1 MADVFTREGLLD
13 SGKRAVKTFAQ
24 SLAGSLVVFTGVLDA
39 DWTASLGA
47 AGLAALISLLHN
59 IAGEAVASSEAR

>member
-39 DWTASLGA
+39 DWTASVSA
-47 AGLAALISLLHN
+47 AGLAALISLLTN
-59 IAGEAVASSEAR
+59 VAGDQLADKVR